1 MNKKRILCFA
11 MAVAILASSVHMT
24 LGTESATGIS
34 AKDLLAAAKQSMDAG
49 EHQKAIQE
57 LTQALT
63 AEDKHSVVRDMF
75 ASVIRQARM
84 CAREGSPCMGDYI
97 LFVLDEL
104 TDEIDAVSIHTQLAW
119 TYQDAKDVSK
129 AQEHLVVLASVAQSE
144 NDWKALLLTTT

>member
-11 MAVAILASSVHMT
+11 MSVATLASSVHMT
-24 LGTESATGIS
+24 LGAESATSVS

-63 AEDKHSVVRDMF
+63 ADDKDSAVRDMF
-75 ASVIRQARM
+75 ASVIRQARV
-84 CAREGSPCMGDYI
+84 CAREGNPCMVDYI
-97 LFVLDEL
+97 QFVLSKL
-104 TDEIDAVSIHTQLAW
+104 KDEINPVNVHTQLAW

-144 NDWKALLLTTT
+144 NDWKA